1 MNNERIKKII
11 DKYEIISFDIFD
23 TLIKRNVI
31 DPVDIFKIVQ
41 ERFNKKHINEM
52 ITDFFEKRVGTEKNM
67 RNRAEKE
74 DITFDQ
80 IYDNMDGYSNEVKEE
95 LKKIEIETE
104 LDYCVRNNKMYD
116 IYNFC
121 KEKNKKI
128 ICISDMYLSSEI
140 LKKILSKNGYDIE
153 DVFVSSEYLLTKKT
167 GNLFKK
173 VIEEKKIDR
182 KKMIHIGDHKYG
194 DFIEPLLVGI
204 KSIKIPKDMNN
215 MNNFKLFEDK
225 TYSLNDG
232 IILSTI
238 NNYNSQVKDYYEK
251 FGYEVLGPII
261 YMFAK
266 WIYNVAK
273 KEQID
278 LLLFC
283 ARDMETTQRA
293 FEILYGNE
301 IKNEYFYISRRS
313 GYLPYLYK
321 NNSFDNFCS
330 LMPRG
335 KAKYTIK
342 QWLDLSNIKV
352 DKLNINIDINEPK
365 TYKELINDKG
375 FEKFY
380 EEELKK
386 YIEIEGKKQFE
397 NLCKYIDSFGSSKK
411 MSVVDLGW
419 RGTTQY
425 ILKNILNKEVY
436 GMYFG
441 VFDKREEINGYYFSY
456 LFDEDRKEFLKFKS
470 FQSLFEGIWS
480 ALHGTTLEYKEGL
493 QPYILAKSFNE
504 DNKVIK
510 EIQDSA
516 ILFCKDIKNYD
527 NDILDPKNDIF
538 LNKLIKIGI
547 DPNLK
552 EAKSLGEIYTDNVKV
567 KKIVNAK
574 SVWYYLI
581 HPKKFKRDFLDSE
594 WKIGFLKQI
603 VKIKLPYYKI
613 YLINKK

>member
-251 FGYEVLGPII
+251 FGSIFI
-261 YMFAK
+261 
-266 WIYNVAK
+266 K
-273 KEQID
+273 K
-278 LLLFC
+278 
-283 ARDMETTQRA
+283 
-293 FEILYGNE
+293 
-301 IKNEYFYISRRS
+301 
-313 GYLPYLYK
+313 
-321 NNSFDNFCS
+321 
-330 LMPRG
+330 
-335 KAKYTIK
+335 
-342 QWLDLSNIKV
+342 
-352 DKLNINIDINEPK
+352 
-365 TYKELINDKG
+365 
-375 FEKFY
+375 
-380 EEELKK
+380 LK
-386 YIEIEGKKQFE
+386 
-397 NLCKYIDSFGSSKK
+397 
-411 MSVVDLGW
+411 
-419 RGTTQY
+419 
-425 ILKNILNKEVY
+425 
-436 GMYFG
+436 
-441 VFDKREEINGYYFSY
+441 
-456 LFDEDRKEFLKFKS
+456 
-470 FQSLFEGIWS
+470 
-480 ALHGTTLEYKEGL
+480 
-493 QPYILAKSFNE
+493 
-504 DNKVIK
+504 
-510 EIQDSA
+510 
-516 ILFCKDIKNYD
+516 
-527 NDILDPKNDIF
+527 
-538 LNKLIKIGI
+538 
-547 DPNLK
+547 
-552 EAKSLGEIYTDNVKV
+552 
-567 KKIVNAK
+567 
-574 SVWYYLI
+574 
-581 HPKKFKRDFLDSE
+581 
-594 WKIGFLKQI
+594 
-603 VKIKLPYYKI
+603 
-613 YLINKK
+613 